1 MPFPS
6 RAGEPSSASGSHV
19 IACHYWLTPQE
30 EYHAICCLTNGHGYI
45 PIKDPAVVSLLIS
58 FNLRAMKILLW
69 RCPEMEWLGCF
80 YRRVRSPAAALVVV
94 AFAAHIP
101 DTHYLGDG

>member
-1 MPFPS
+1 
-6 RAGEPSSASGSHV
+6 
-19 IACHYWLTPQE
+19 
-30 EYHAICCLTNGHGYI
+30 
-45 PIKDPAVVSLLIS
+45 
-58 FNLRAMKILLW
+58 
-69 RCPEMEWLGCF
+69 MEWLGCF